1 MIMVQ
6 GAQIA
11 WREVRAIVVGLMGL
25 TLLGLGARRRWLAA
39 LAGVTLLWVFSF
51 FRDPMRTPDARGDNL
66 LLAPA
71 DGRIR
76 KIEVVHEPH
85 FLHTQAQ
92 RVTIFLSIFDVHVQ
106 RSPCAG
112 DVAFLHY
119 QPGSFAPA
127 FLHSADDNEANLL
140 GLHTAHGPIAVTQM
154 TGILA
159 RRIVCWKQV
168 GDALTQGERFG
179 LIKFGSRV
187 DLYLP
192 LDAKILVQPGQ
203 QVYGGQTVIGVWSEN
218 R

>member
-1 MIMVQ
+1 MNIVQ

-11 WREVRAIVVGLMGL
+11 WREVQTIVIAVVSLLLTGLGLRNRWLTALAGL
-25 TLLGLGARRRWLAA
+25 TLLWL
-39 LAGVTLLWVFSF
+39 FSF
-51 FRDPMRTPDARGDNL
+51 FRDPERTPDAHGDNL

-85 FLHTQAQ
+85 FLRKEA
-92 RVTIFLSIFDVHVQ
+92 RRITIFLSIFDVHVQ

-112 DVAFLHY
+112 EVAFLHY

-140 GLHTAHGPIAVTQM
+140 GLHTARGPIAVTQM

-159 RRIVCWKQV
+159 RRIVCWKKV
-168 GDALTQGERFG
+168 GDALAKGERFG

-192 LDAKILVQPGQ
+192 LDAEILVQPGQ
-203 QVYGGQTVIGVWSEN
+203 QVYGGQTVIGVWGG
-218 R
+218 